1 MGKGDFDLGG
11 ARAEERPGR
20 HNNGQGEQETLV
32 GVKRPG
38 PRRSRNDR
46 PGRRP
51 GGLGPI
57 VASRLPPRGAR
68 RCAAVFFFLSQ
79 RRAGANHC
87 ERPPFD
93 QRLGGERAISS
104 EFPIR
109 SRARSYGVH
118 LVHSTSDPLLQTK
131 GWSVALIQTSLSH
144 PLLVPGLLS
153 PLGRAPTMCW
163 EHGKSSCA
171 GS

>member
-1 MGKGDFDLGG
+1 M
-11 ARAEERPGR
+11 
-20 HNNGQGEQETLV
+20 

-38 PRRSRNDR
+38 PVAAGTTDR
-46 PGRRP
+46 GGGQGAWTQSWHRACLPGEHA
-51 GGLGPI
+51 GVLL
-57 VASRLPPRGAR
+57 SF
-68 RCAAVFFFLSQ
+68 FFFLSQ

-131 GWSVALIQTSLSH
+131 GWSVTLIQTSLSH
-144 PLLVPGLLS
+144 PLQVPGLLS
-153 PLGRAPTMCW
+153 PLGRAPTMRW